1 MADVGQGHVRLLCR
15 NDETTVSIDTSPVTR
30 NMYDRRHPEGFMAD
44 VLITT
49 PRGQMRCYLARPTGS
64 NAHPG
69 VIVLHDVGGMSKDHR
84 NQADWLA
91 EAGFLA
97 LAVDLYYL
105 GGMLRCIRAVAR
117 DLIARS
123 GPAFDDVEACRS
135 WLARDGDCTG
145 KIGVIGFCMGGGFAL
160 MLVSGHG
167 FSAASINYGGKLP
180 PDVDTFLQAACPV
193 VGSYGGTSRWEQGA
207 AAELERALTRALI
220 PHDVKEYPDAGHSF
234 MNNKEQF
241 WFKLLRFAGIAYDE
255 PAAMDARRRIAAFFH
270 THLG

>member
-1 MADVGQGHVRLLCR
+1 
-15 NDETTVSIDTSPVTR
+15 
-30 NMYDRRHPEGFMAD
+30 MAD

-49 PRGQMRCYLARPTGS
+49 PRGQMRCYLAKPTDSGR
-64 NAHPG
+64 HPG

-91 EAGFLA
+91 QAGFTA
-97 LAVDLYYL
+97 LATDLYYR

-135 WLARDGDCTG
+135 WLASDGDCTG

-160 MLVSGHG
+160 MLVSGRG
-167 FSAASINYGGKLP
+167 FSAASINYGGKMP
-180 PDVDTFLQAACPV
+180 PDVDAFLYAACPV
-193 VGSYGGTSRWEQGA
+193 IGSYGGRSHWEQGA
-207 AAELERALTRALI
+207 AEELERALTRALI

-241 WFKLLRFAGIAYDE
+241 WFKLLRFAGIAYNE
-255 PAAMDARRRIAAFFH
+255 PAAIDARRRIAAFFH

>member
-1 MADVGQGHVRLLCR
+1 MIVPVDTSFFARSKVWSTAAWNAERRKRMADVMIATG
-15 NDETTVSIDTSPVTR
+15 
-30 NMYDRRHPEGFMAD
+30 
-44 VLITT
+44 
-49 PRGQMRCYLARPTGS
+49 RGEMRCYLAEPTDSRP
-64 NAHPG
+64 HPG

-97 LAVDLYYL
+97 LAVDLYYM
-105 GGMLRCIRAVAR
+105 GGMLRCLRAVAR

-123 GPAFDDVEACRS
+123 GPAFEDVEACRS
-135 WLARDGDCTG
+135 WLSSRGDCTG
-145 KIGVIGFCMGGGFAL
+145 KVGVIGFCMGGGFAL
-160 MLVSGHG
+160 LLVSGHG

-180 PDVDTFLQAACPV
+180 PDVDSFLQAACPV
-193 VGSYGGTSRWEQGA
+193 VGSYGGTSRWEKGVA
-207 AAELERALTRALI
+207 EELERVLNRALI
-220 PHDVKEYPDAGHSF
+220 PHDVKEYPEAGHSF

-241 WFKLLRFAGIAYDE
+241 WFKLLRYAGIAYNE

>member
-1 MADVGQGHVRLLCR
+1 
-15 NDETTVSIDTSPVTR
+15 
-30 NMYDRRHPEGFMAD
+30 MAD

-49 PRGQMRCYLARPTGS
+49 PRGEMRCYLAEPADS
-64 NAHPG
+64 KPHAG
-69 VIVLHDVGGMSKDHR
+69 VIVLHDVGGMSKDDR

-91 EAGFLA
+91 QAGFLA
-97 LAVDLYYL
+97 LAVDLYYK
-105 GGMLRCIRAVAR
+105 GGFLRCIRSVAR
-117 DLIARS
+117 NLIARS

-135 WLARDGDCTG
+135 WLASRPRCTG

-160 MLVSGHG
+160 MLVSDHG

-180 PDVDTFLQAACPV
+180 QDVEVFLQAPCPV
-193 VGSYGGTSRWEQGA
+193 IGSYGGKSRWEQGA
-207 AAELERALTRALI
+207 ADELERALTRALV

-241 WFKLLRFAGIAYDE
+241 WFKLLCFTGIAYNE
-255 PAAMDARRRIAAFFH
+255 PAAIDARRRIANFFH